1 MTAHTTPMPTPEQT
15 DADTPADTPAEVAVT
30 DGGRRA
36 LLRKVAIGGAGAAV
50 AAMAFDRTALA
61 GDEAGAQI
69 NGNAVELGETNTA
82 VAPTIVDVTPA
93 APLTEGPSALS
104 AGGYVPPIDF
114 PFPAGVGGYG
124 DNTIPNGVHG
134 STTEPAGYGVV
145 AANLGAAAADD
156 TEVPPAALAVASA
169 NGPHIKFVP
178 LPDAVAGPTPGL
190 HEPGELYVDAA
201 GTLWFTVPV
210 PPVAPATTPGVRFV
224 KLAGA
229 DTAGSFHALPVA
241 KRSFDS
247 RQGTAPAKI
256 AEGGTVAIDLTKDTA
271 GDPSGFPAGARI
283 ALVNLT
289 VTQTE
294 GPGFVQLFA
303 TGTPVADVQTSNINW
318 FVDETSIANSSGVPV
333 DATGSIT
340 ARVGSST
347 TDTTTARTHLIVDL
361 VGYYL

>member
-1 MTAHTTPMPTPEQT
+1 MTAQTTPTPEHTT
-15 DADTPADTPAEVAVT
+15 DDGIDASADPVT
-30 DGGRRA
+30 GNDGGRRA

-61 GDEAGAQI
+61 GDQGGAQL

-82 VAPTIVDVTPA
+82 IDPTIIDVTPA
-93 APLTEGPSALS
+93 ALATEGPSALS
-104 AGGYVPPIDF
+104 VGGYVPPVDALA
-114 PFPAGVGGYG
+114 PAAIGGYG
-124 DNTIPNGVHG
+124 DATIPIGVHG
-134 STTEPAGYGVV
+134 STLEGTGFGVI

-156 TEVPPAALAVASA
+156 TGVPPAALAVASA

-178 LPDAVAGPTPGL
+178 LADSVVGPTPGL
-190 HEPGELYVDAA
+190 HEPGELYVDAD

-210 PPVAPATTPGVRFV
+210 PPVAPATDPTVRFV
-224 KLAGA
+224 KLAGS

-241 KRSFDS
+241 KRCFDS
-247 RQGTAPAKI
+247 RLGTAPAKI
-256 AEGGTVAIDLTKDTA
+256 AESGTVDIDLTKDTA
-271 GDPSGFPAGARI
+271 GADSGFPPGARL

-303 TGTPVADVQTSNINW
+303 TGTPLDQVQTSNINW
-318 FVDETSIANSSGVPV
+318 FQDETSIANSSGVPV
-333 DATGSIT
+333 DAAGSIT

-347 TDTTTARTHLIVDL
+347 TDTTTARTHIVVDL
-361 VGYYL
+361 IGYYL